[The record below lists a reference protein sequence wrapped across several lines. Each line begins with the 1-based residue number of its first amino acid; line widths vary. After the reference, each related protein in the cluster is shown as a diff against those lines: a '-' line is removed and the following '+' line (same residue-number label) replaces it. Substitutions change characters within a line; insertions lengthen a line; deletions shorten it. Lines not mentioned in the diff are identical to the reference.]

1 MRSGTPLTG
10 SSEGSAVSR
19 IALLDVNVLVALF
32 DPDHVHHELAHD
44 WFADKRASGW
54 ATCPVTENGFIRVLS
69 NPAYGGTV
77 TSIDELA
84 DRLRTFC
91 TSGQHVFWAD
101 DVSLRETRLF
111 DLSLPGGHRHL
122 TDVYLLG
129 LAAHMDG
136 HLVTF
141 DRSIPTK
148 AVVGAGDD
156 TLTVVS
162 SVVSD

>member
-1 MRSGTPLTG
+1 M
-10 SSEGSAVSR
+10 SR
-19 IALLDVNVLVALF
+19 VALLDVDVLVALF

-44 WFADKRASGW
+44 WFADNRTGGW

-84 DRLRTFC
+84 ERLRTFC

-101 DVSLRETRLF
+101 DVSLRHSALF
-111 DLSLPGGHRHL
+111 DLSLAGGHRHL

-129 LAAHMDG
+129 LAVKMRG
-136 HLVTF
+136 RLVTF
-141 DRSIPTK
+141 DRSIPK
-148 AVVGAGDD
+148 RAVLGAGDD
-156 TLTVVS
+156 ALAVVS
-162 SVVSD
+162 STASD